1 MAEITALTPLKA
13 APLDDPEAFFAGKIP
28 WRLLAI
34 PFDGP
39 IPSPNAPRGVDLDG
53 EWFSPQTDIFGG
65 YKALLETRERATD
78 FHHSS
83 DPTGMMGRTVVGKS
97 ILDPNPEEDGWW
109 VDFWVKAGEKR
120 VALIKKLAE
129 RGTQLFGSSQAS
141 RKVVTTKGEIT
152 VWPYYMQTISTSP
165 QNTLS
170 VLRPKAV
177 LDEFTESG
185 IAISPAMTRL
195 IAESADLEADLARAS
210 VSAKAGR
217 ELSGSNEAE
226 IEAAITEL
234 EDATS
239 RSFSRLREMV
249 SRSRARHEKEPNE
262 R

>member
-1 MAEITALTPLKA
+1 MAQITPLTPMKA
-13 APLDDPEAFFAGKIP
+13 APLDDPEAFFAGKVP

-39 IPSPNAPRGVDLDG
+39 IPSPNSPRGVDLDG
-53 EWFSPQTDIFGG
+53 EWFSPNTDIFGG
-65 YKALLETRERATD
+65 HKALLENRERATD

-141 RKVVTTKGEIT
+141 RKVTTSKGEIT

-177 LDEFTESG
+177 LDEITQSG
-185 IAISPAMTRL
+185 IAISTAMTRL
-195 IAESADLEADLARAS
+195 IEESADLEADLARATA
-210 VSAKAGR
+210 SAKAGR

-226 IEAAITEL
+226 IEAAIE
-234 EDATS
+234 EYESGQA
-239 RSFSRLREMV
+239 RM
-249 SRSRARHEKEPNE
+249 RALLNRIRDKYRKEPDV
-262 R
+262 